1 MIEMKTAAPQP
12 LQRLGIV
19 MEPDPADLR
28 EAEGVLNPAAARGP
42 DGQLY
47 LLPRLVAPGNYSR
60 IGLARVIFDRHN
72 TPVGVERLGMAL
84 EPQEPY
90 ELNAQTG
97 GGVEDPRVTYLAARD
112 LYVMTYTAFGPDGP
126 RIAAAVS
133 RDLVQWHR
141 TGLLEFAPLHGL
153 DLATVD
159 NKDALLFPEPVPAPD
174 GRLALG
180 LIHRP
185 AFPQAWLAG
194 ESTLPG
200 RPSIWLSYAPL
211 DEIAAGKGIVFGQH
225 HLLAAPQQSW
235 ECIKVGGGAP
245 PVRVRDG
252 WLVLYHG
259 VSGHI
264 VPGVDQQQGV
274 RYCAGILLLDGQ
286 DPRRVC
292 YRSARSILA
301 PKLVEECEGVV
312 PRVVFPTGVD
322 AWADGTL
329 DVYYGMA
336 DSRIGVARGHLAVLP
351 RSTAARAT
359 YASAPSAYTPARAA

>member
-1 MIEMKTAAPQP
+1 MIEMKTAAPQA
-12 LQRLGIV
+12 LHRLGIV
-19 MEPDPADLR
+19 MEPDPGNLR
-28 EAEGVLNPAAARGP
+28 EAEGVLNPAVTRGP

-97 GGVEDPRVTYLAARD
+97 GGVEDPRITYLAERS

-141 TGLLEFAPLHGL
+141 TGLVEFTPLHGL

-159 NKDALLFPEPVPAPD
+159 NKDAVLFPEPVPAPD

-185 AFPQAWLAG
+185 VFPRAWLAG
-194 ESTLPG
+194 QSTLPG

-225 HLLAAPQQSW
+225 HLLAVPEQSW
-235 ECIKVGGGAP
+235 EQLKVGGGAP
-245 PVRVRDG
+245 PVRVDDG
-252 WLVLYHG
+252 WLLVYHG
-259 VSGHI
+259 VDGHI
-264 VPGVDQQQGV
+264 VDGREQRGPYRAGV
-274 RYCAGILLLDGQ
+274 LLLDAQ
-286 DPRRVC
+286 DPRQVC
-292 YRSARSILA
+292 YRSAQSILA
-301 PKLVEECEGVV
+301 PQVEEECEGVV
-312 PRVVFPTGVD
+312 PQVVFPTGVD
-322 AWADGTL
+322 TWADGTL

-336 DSRIGVARGHLAVLP
+336 DSRIGVARGRVATL
-351 RSTAARAT
+351 SGAAPAQA
-359 YASAPSAYTPARAA
+359 ASAPAHAASAPAQAA

>member
-1 MIEMKTAAPQP
+1 
-12 LQRLGIV
+12 V
-19 MEPDPADLR
+19 MQPDPADRR
-28 EAEGVLNPAAARGP
+28 EAEGVLNPAVTRGP

-60 IGLARVIFDRHN
+60 IGLARVIFDRYN

-90 ELNAQTG
+90 ELNSETG
-97 GGVEDPRVTYLAARD
+97 GGVEDPRVTYLAERD
-112 LYVMTYTAFGPDGP
+112 LYVMTYTAFGPDGA

-141 TGLLEFAPLHGL
+141 TGLVEFAPLHGL
-153 DLATVD
+153 DLARVG
-159 NKDALLFPEPVPAPD
+159 NKDAVLFPEPIPAPD

-185 AFPQAWLAG
+185 TFPQAWLGAQ
-194 ESTLPG
+194 SRLPS

-225 HLLAAPQQSW
+225 HLLATPQQGW
-235 ECIKVGGGAP
+235 ERLKVGGGAP
-245 PVRVRDG
+245 PVRVDDG
-252 WLVLYHG
+252 WLLLYHG
-259 VSGHI
+259 VSGRI

-274 RYCAGILLLDGQ
+274 RYCAGTLLLDEQ
-286 DPRRVC
+286 DPRQVC
-292 YRSARSILA
+292 YRSAQSILA
-301 PKLVEECEGVV
+301 PQLAEECEGVV

-322 AWADGTL
+322 TWADGTL

-336 DSRIGVARGHLAVLP
+336 DSRIGVARGHLAALSGP
-351 RSTAARAT
+351 TPAHA
-359 YASAPSAYTPARAA
+359 ASAAVRAA